1 MEQASKQAVGYE
13 IVQHKGT
20 IIEEVGKQVK
30 EMKIEKLGFEQEH
43 LTFATYKAYESA
55 VNAQLVPISGYD

>member
-1 MEQASKQAVGYE
+1 MEQAGKQAEGYE

-20 IIEEVGKQVK
+20 LIEEVGKQVK

-43 LTFATYKAYESA
+43 VTFASYKPYEEA
-55 VNAQLVPISGYD
+55 VNAQLVPISGSN